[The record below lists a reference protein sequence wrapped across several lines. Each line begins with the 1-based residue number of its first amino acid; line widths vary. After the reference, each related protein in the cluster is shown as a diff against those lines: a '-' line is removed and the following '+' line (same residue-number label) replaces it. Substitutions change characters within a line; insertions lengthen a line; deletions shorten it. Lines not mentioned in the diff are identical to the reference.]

1 MWNKIIG
8 QQRVINQL
16 TALYKSSRISH
27 AFLFSGEAGVGKDA
41 VAVEFAKLLNCTNVT
56 DTQACDKCVNCKSI
70 SSLNHELLNFIC
82 ALPSGRSDQS
92 GSNPLESLSQS
103 DYQNF
108 LSELNKKSRN
118 LYYRMSL
125 ANANNI
131 RIDSIRELVRKIYL
145 SSSAGTRRV
154 FLISEA
160 EKMKREAAN
169 ALLKVLEEPP
179 GSSILILTTSKPEQ
193 LPQTIIG
200 RCQKISF
207 ETLPVDKI
215 KENIIKESE
224 NNADYKFSNEEIEL
238 ASSLSGGSYSRT
250 LDLLNYGVKE
260 LRDTCLN
267 FMISFLKKD
276 YAELVSICRSVPS
289 RSDKNKS
296 RFFLYV
302 LKIWFNDLLHVKN
315 YSDNQKPLQ
324 ISNTDLKER
333 LITFRKNYPE
343 TDIFKIILQFEE
355 AEKMLGQNV
364 NPEFVLTNLAFH
376 LKHFI
381 K

>member
-1 MWNKIIG
+1 MWKNIIA
-8 QQRVINQL
+8 QQRVIDQL
-16 TALYKSSRISH
+16 TAIYKSSRISH
-27 AFLFSGEAGVGKDA
+27 AFLFSGEAGTGKDA
-41 VAVEFAKLLNCTNVT
+41 AAIEFAKLLNCTNVKNAE
-56 DTQACDKCVNCKSI
+56 ACDKCRNCI
-70 SSLNHELLNFIC
+70 AINSLNREPLHFMC
-82 ALPSGRSDQS
+82 ALPAGRSEQS
-92 GSNPLESLSQS
+92 GSNPLESLSQT

-118 LYYRMSL
+118 PYYRISL
-125 ANANNI
+125 PNANNI

-145 SSSAGTRRV
+145 SSSHNTRKV
-154 FLISEA
+154 FIISEA
-160 EKMKREAAN
+160 EKMKQEAAN

-179 GSSILILTTSKPEQ
+179 GSSVLILTTSKPEQ
-193 LPQTIIG
+193 LPQTITG

-207 ETLPVDKI
+207 EALPVDSI

-224 NNADYKFSNEEIEL
+224 ANPELNFTREEIEL
-238 ASSLSGGSYSRT
+238 ASNLSGGSYSRT

-276 YAELVSICRSVPS
+276 YAELVSICRNIPS
-289 RSDKNKS
+289 RTDKDKP

-302 LKIWFNDLLHVKN
+302 LKIWFKDLLHVKN
-315 YSDNQKPLQ
+315 YTDKHKSLQ

-333 LITFRKNYPE
+333 LNSFHKNYPD

-364 NPEFVLTNLAFH
+364 NPEFILTDLAFR
-376 LKHFI
+376 LKNLV